1 MKLMKKLTALLLT
14 LVMVLGMGSV
24 VHASEETT
32 GTGKITIKNAIDGQT
47 YSIYRILE
55 LESYAEG
62 NYAYKATDAWKGFF
76 ATGAGGNDYLTID
89 GSGVVTSNT
98 KLKKE
103 SDAAA
108 FAKAALAYA
117 KKKNIRNNGT
127 AEAAGT
133 SVTFE
138 NLPLGYYLV
147 DSSTGALCS
156 LNTTADTA
164 TIEEKNGVPSVTK
177 TVDLATANIGQT
189 VTFTTTITAK
199 PGAENYVLHDK
210 MTEGLTFDAN
220 TVKVKKRTADVEGTA
235 DVGVT
240 DYTLKTTDTTDLT
253 DGCTFE
259 IAFAQDFCN
268 TLTERDTITVTY
280 TAKLNEKAVIAGEGN
295 TNTTKLSYGDGSN
308 TNVATTT
315 TKTYALPVYKFTMGT
330 TNAKAALAGVTF
342 TLRENADDADPIKLV
357 KISAAAADD
366 LNSADVYRHAKD
378 GETGTVTAVTT
389 PSTGRFTIQGLKA
402 GTYYLTETDTVTG
415 YNKLT
420 APVTVV
426 IGENGKVR
434 VGGKETQTVE
444 IENKT
449 GSLLPSTG
457 GRGTMAFYIVGALLV
472 LGSGVVLITKKRMR

>member
-24 VHASEETT
+24 VHASEVTT
-32 GTGKITIKNAIDGQT
+32 GTGKITINNAIDGQT

-55 LESYAEG
+55 LESYITGE
-62 NYAYKATDAWKGFF
+62 NHAYKATDAWKEFF
-76 ATGAGGNDYLTID
+76 KTGAGKDYLTID
-89 GSGVVTSNT
+89 ESGVVTSSTNLT
-98 KLKKE
+98 AEK
-103 SDAAA
+103 AAA

-117 KKKNIRNNGT
+117 KDDTNTIRDDGTDTANGT
-127 AEAAGT
+127 T
-133 SVTFE
+133 VTFDS
-138 NLPLGYYLV
+138 LPLGYYLV

-156 LNTTADTA
+156 LNTTAPEVE
-164 TIEEKNGVPSVTK
+164 IQEKNGVPSVTK
-177 TVDLATANIGQT
+177 TVDNVNANTANIGQT

-210 MTEGLTFDAN
+210 MTEGLTFDGTV
-220 TVKVKKRTADVEGTA
+220 TVKKGTDTLGEA
-235 DVGVT
+235 E
-240 DYTLKTTDTTDLT
+240 YTLKTTGFK

-259 IAFAQDFCN
+259 IEFAQTFCN
-268 TLTERDTITVTY
+268 TLTAEATITVTY

-295 TNTTKLSYGDGSN
+295 KNTTWLSYGDNSN

-315 TKTYALPVYKFTMGT
+315 TKTFELPVYKFTKGT
-330 TNAKAALAGVTF
+330 TNTTAALPGVKF
-342 TLRENADDADPIKLV
+342 TLSEKTDGTDRIKLV
-357 KISAAAADD
+357 KISGAVANNP
-366 LNSADVYRHAKD
+366 NSADVYRHAKD
-378 GETGTVTAVTT
+378 EETTEIFTEVTT
-389 PSTGRFTIQGLKA
+389 PATGRFTIQGLKT
-402 GTYYLTETDTVTG
+402 GTYYLTETATVTG

-426 IGENGKVR
+426 IGEDGKVT
-434 VGGKETQTVE
+434 VGGTETQTVE

>member
-24 VHASEETT
+24 VHASETT
-32 GTGKITIKNAIDGQT
+32 MGTGKITINNAIDGQT

-55 LESYAEG
+55 LESYTKGG
-62 NYAYKATDAWKGFF
+62 NHAYKATASWKEFF
-76 ATGAGGNDYLTID
+76 KTGAGKDYLTID
-89 GSGVVTSNT
+89 DSGVVTSNT
-98 KLKKE
+98 KLKNEK
-103 SDAAA
+103 DAAA

-117 KKKNIRNNGT
+117 KANTNTITNDGT
-127 AEAAGT
+127 DIARGA
-133 SVTFE
+133 SVTFK

-156 LNTTADTA
+156 LDTTADTA
-164 TIEEKNGVPSVTK
+164 TIEEKNGVPSVEK
-177 TVDLATANIGQT
+177 KVDNVNANTANIGQT

-210 MTEGLTFDAN
+210 MTDGLAFDAN
-220 TVKVKKRTADVEGTA
+220 TVTVKKGTADVEEKN
-235 DVGVT
+235 
-240 DYTLKTTDTTDLT
+240 YTLKTTGLT

-259 IAFAQDFCN
+259 IAFKEEFCN
-268 TLTERDTITVTY
+268 TLTDEDTIITVTY
-280 TAKLNEKAVIAGEGN
+280 TAKLNEKAVIARNGN
-295 TNTTKLSYGDGSN
+295 TNTTWLNYGDNSK
-308 TNVATTT
+308 TADAITT
-315 TKTYALPVYKFTMGT
+315 TKTYEIPVYKFTKEIPDT
-330 TNAKAALAGVTF
+330 KKALANVTF
-342 TLRENADDADPIKLV
+342 TLSEKADGTEPIALV
-357 KISAAAADD
+357 KTSGAEAGKPE
-366 LNSADVYRHAKD
+366 SADVYRHAKD

-402 GTYYLTETDTVTG
+402 GTYYLTETDTVRG

-426 IGENGKVR
+426 IGENGKVT
-434 VGGKETQTVE
+434 VGGTERQTVE

>member
-24 VHASEETT
+24 VHASETNPPK
-32 GTGKITIKNAIDGQT
+32 GTITIKNAIDKQT

-55 LESYAEG
+55 LESYVAEK
-62 NYAYKATDAWKGFF
+62 NYAYKATDAWKEFF
-76 ATGAGGNDYLTID
+76 KTGAGKDYLTID
-89 GSGVVTSNT
+89 DSGVVTSNT
-98 KLKKE
+98 KLKEE

-117 KKKNIRNNGT
+117 KANTSTITKDDTTT
-127 AEAAGT
+127 AT
-133 SVTFE
+133 SNTVIFDK
-138 NLPLGYYLV
+138 LPLGYYLV

-164 TIEEKNGVPSVTK
+164 TIEEKNDVPSVEK

-189 VTFTTTITAK
+189 VTFTTTIKAQ

-210 MTEGLTFDAN
+210 MSEGLTFDAN
-220 TVKVKKRTADVEGTA
+220 DANTVTVKKGTADVEKKY
-235 DVGVT
+235 
-240 DYTLKTTDTTDLT
+240 YTLKTTGLT

-259 IAFAQDFCN
+259 IAFEQDFCN
-268 TLTERDTITVTY
+268 TLTDKDTIITVTY
-280 TAKLNEKAVIAGEGN
+280 TAKLNEKAVIAGEG
-295 TNTTKLSYGDGSN
+295 TNTTKLSYGDKSE
-308 TNVATTT
+308 TAEAKTT
-315 TKTYALPVYKFTMGT
+315 TKTYEIPVYKYTMGT
-330 TNAKAALAGVTF
+330 TNTKVALAGVKF
-342 TLRENADDADPIKLV
+342 TLRENAAGTDLIELV
-357 KISAAAADD
+357 DTKTVAADG
-366 LNSADVYRHAKD
+366 AAVYRHATAGD
-378 GETGTVTAVTT
+378 ATTVTEVVT
-389 PSTGRFTIQGLKA
+389 PDSGRFTIQGLKA

-426 IGENGKVR
+426 IDENGKVT
-434 VGGKETQTVE
+434 VGDAGSQPVEIVE

>member
-24 VHASEETT
+24 VHASETTT
-32 GTGKITIKNAIDGQT
+32 GKGKITINNAKDGQT

-55 LESYAEG
+55 LESYVKDG
-62 NYAYKATDAWKGFF
+62 NHAYKATAPWKEFF
-76 ATGAGGNDYLTID
+76 TTGAGKDYLTID
-89 GSGVVTSNT
+89 DSGVVTSNT
-98 KLKKE
+98 NLKTTAK
-103 SDAAA
+103 AAA
-108 FAKAALAYA
+108 FAKAALEYA
-117 KKKNIRNNGT
+117 EANSIGHNGT
-127 AEAAGT
+127 ATATGNT
-133 SVTFE
+133 VTF
-138 NLPLGYYLV
+138 NSLLLGYYLV

-156 LNTTADTA
+156 LDTTADEVV
-164 TIEEKNGVPSVTK
+164 IQEKNGVPSVEK
-177 TVDLATANIGQT
+177 TVDATTANIGQT
-189 VTFTTTITAK
+189 VTFTTTIKAQ
-199 PGAENYVLHDK
+199 PGAEKYVLHDQ
-210 MTEGLTFDAN
+210 MSEGLTFDGTV
-220 TVKVKKRTADVEGTA
+220 TVKKGETTLGATE
-235 DVGVT
+235 
-240 DYTLKTTDTTDLT
+240 YTFTTTGLT

-330 TNAKAALAGVTF
+330 TNTKAALAGVTF

-357 KISAAAADD
+357 KISAAAAGDPD
-366 LNSADVYRHAKD
+366 SADVYRHAKE
-378 GETGTVTAVTT
+378 GETGVTAVTT
-389 PSTGRFTIQGLKA
+389 PATGRFTIQGLKA
-402 GTYYLTETDTVTG
+402 GTYYLTETVTVAG

-420 APVTVV
+420 APVKVV
-426 IGENGKVR
+426 IDKDGKVS

>member
-24 VHASEETT
+24 VHASEATT
-32 GTGKITIKNAIDGQT
+32 GTGKITINNAIDGQT

-55 LESYAEG
+55 LESYITEG
-62 NYAYKATDAWKGFF
+62 NHAYKATASWKDFF
-76 ATGAGGNDYLTID
+76 TTGEGKNYLTID
-89 GSGVVTSNT
+89 DSGIVTSSTNLST
-98 KLKKE
+98 AN
-103 SDAAA
+103 AAA

-117 KKKNIRNNGT
+117 KANTNTITNDGT
-127 AEAAGT
+127 DIARGA
-133 SVTFE
+133 SVTFN

-156 LNTTADTA
+156 LDTTADTA
-164 TIEEKNGVPSVTK
+164 TIEEKNGVPSVEK
-177 TVDLATANIGQT
+177 KVDNVNANTANIGQT

-199 PGAENYVLHDK
+199 PGAEKYVLHDK
-210 MTEGLTFDAN
+210 MTDGLTFDGTV
-220 TVKVKKRTADVEGTA
+220 TVKKGTGTVEETE
-235 DVGVT
+235 
-240 DYTLKTTDTTDLT
+240 YTFTKTGLA

-259 IAFAQDFCN
+259 IAFEPNFCN
-268 TLTERDTITVTY
+268 TLKADETITVTY
-280 TAKLNEKAVIAGEGN
+280 TAKLNENAVIAENGN
-295 TNTTKLSYGDGSN
+295 TNTTWLSYGDNSN

-315 TKTYALPVYKFTMGT
+315 TKTFALPVYKFTKGT
-330 TNAKAALAGVTF
+330 PNTTAALPGVTF
-342 TLRENADDADPIKLV
+342 TLSENENGTNSIALV
-357 KISAAAADD
+357 KTSDAEAGKPE
-366 LNSADVYRHAKD
+366 SADVYRHAKD

-389 PSTGRFTIQGLKA
+389 PATGRFTIQGLKA
-402 GTYYLTETDTVTG
+402 GTYYLTETATVTG

-426 IGENGKVR
+426 IDKDGKVS
-434 VGGKETQTVE
+434 VGGKETPTVE